1 MSESPRDMFRVHQ
14 LASRID
20 ETISPLLAGGTAHRR
35 IMLIDPPAHPNVG
48 DTAILLG
55 ELAFLRRALPGAT
68 VGAVAHNAYTPRM
81 DEEIERADLL
91 LFHGGGNFGDLWP
104 HHHEFRL
111 RIIERFPHKPMLQFP
126 QSIHFREAGL
136 LERTQRA
143 IEATQQFVLLA
154 RDDKTYAFAT
164 GALPCEVELCPD
176 MAFSLGPLEGRSAT
190 VDYACL
196 LRTDKELLE
205 AKSSAISASLT
216 EVGTTFSIDD
226 WIRGPIPIN
235 RLYTALTMMVRNAR
249 PAVMAARLTLDIFEL
264 YARSRVRFGLSLLG
278 RGRAVVTDRLHGYIL
293 ATMLGKPRYF
303 FDTLD
308 GKLRAFH
315 QTWLADDPDS
325 RFMNNAA
332 EFCHLLRSR
341 SVAVA

>member
-1 MSESPRDMFRVHQ
+1 MFRVHQ

-20 ETISPLLAGGTAHRR
+20 ETIAPLLAGGAADQR

-81 DEEIERADLL
+81 DEEIERADLI

-126 QSIHFREAGL
+126 QSIHFRAADL

-143 IEATQQFVLLA
+143 IAATRHFVLLA
-154 RDDKTYAFAT
+154 RDEKTHAFAT
-164 GALPCEVELCPD
+164 STLPCETELCPD
-176 MAFSLGPLEGRSAT
+176 MAFALGPLEGGTAT

-205 AKSSAISASLT
+205 AKASTISASF
-216 EVGTTFSIDD
+216 EESGATFSIDD
-226 WIRGPIPIN
+226 WIRGPVPIN
-235 RLYTALTMMVRNAR
+235 RLYTALTMMVRNTR
-249 PAVMAARLTLDIFEL
+249 PAVMAARLTLNIFEL
-264 YARSRVRFGLSLLG
+264 YARSRVRFGLSLLS

-325 RFMNNAA
+325 RFMNNAE
-332 EFCHLLRSR
+332 EFCQLLRNR
-341 SVAVA
+341 SAAVA

>member
-1 MSESPRDMFRVHQ
+1 MFRLHR
-14 LASRID
+14 LARRID
-20 ETISPLLAGGTAHRR
+20 ETISPLLADAAAHRR

-55 ELAFLRRALPGAT
+55 ELAFLRRALPDAT
-68 VGAVAHNAYTPRM
+68 VGAVAHNTYTPRM

-126 QSIHFREAGL
+126 QSVHFGEAGL
-136 LERTQRA
+136 LEQTQRA
-143 IEATQQFVLLA
+143 IEKAQRFVLLA
-154 RDDKTYAFAT
+154 RDDKTHAFAT
-164 GALPCEVELCPD
+164 CSLPCDVDLCPD
-176 MAFSLGPLEGRSAT
+176 MAFALGPLDAGAAAI
-190 VDYACL
+190 DYACL

-205 AKSSAISASLT
+205 PKTSEISASFT
-216 EVGTTFSIDD
+216 EAGATFSVDD
-226 WIRGPIPIN
+226 WIRAPFPIN
-235 RLYTALTMMVRNAR
+235 RLYMALTNLVRTTL
-249 PAVMAARLTLDIFEL
+249 PAVMAARLTLNIFEL

-293 ATMLGKPRYF
+293 ATLLGKPRFF

-315 QTWLADDPDS
+315 RTWLADDPDS

-332 EFCHLLRSR
+332 EFCHLLKNGSARG
-341 SVAVA
+341 A